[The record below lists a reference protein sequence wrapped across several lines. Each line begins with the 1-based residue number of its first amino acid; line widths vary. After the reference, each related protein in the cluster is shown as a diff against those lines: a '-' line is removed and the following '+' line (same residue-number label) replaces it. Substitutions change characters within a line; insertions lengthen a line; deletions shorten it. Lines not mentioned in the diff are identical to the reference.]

1 MTCRPAR
8 RRELGGR
15 YAWLMFTVEDR
26 DRVLRFLLEL
36 AEDDPAVAGAAVTG
50 SLATGEGDRWSD
62 VDLAFAIRG
71 RFGAALDRWTMRLY
85 QELGALHHWDLRS
98 GSSVYRV
105 FLLPDWLEVDIA
117 FTPEADFAPR
127 GPSWRLVFGDSA
139 PPAPAE
145 PPKGDELAGLAWHHA
160 LRARVCIERGRWWQA
175 EHWISGVRDQVLAL
189 AALRLGH
196 PTAYGKGAHLLPA
209 EVTAPLEDAL
219 VRSLDEAE
227 LWRAL
232 KAATTALQ
240 AELARADPGLA
251 ARLRRMLTDLAA
263 PGARA

>member
-1 MTCRPAR
+1 
-8 RRELGGR
+8 
-15 YAWLMFTVEDR
+15 MFAVEDR
-26 DRVLRFLLEL
+26 ERVLRFLVEL
-36 AEDDPAVAGAAVTG
+36 ARDDPGVVGAAVTG

-62 VDLAFAIRG
+62 VDLAFAIHG
-71 RFGAALDRWTMRLY
+71 KLGTALDRWTMRLY

-117 FTPEADFAPR
+117 FTPEADFGPR

-160 LRARVCIERGRWWQA
+160 LHARVCIERGRWWQA

-189 AALRLGH
+189 AALRLGL
-196 PTAYGKGAHLLPA
+196 PTDYAKGAHLLPA

-227 LWRAL
+227 LRRAL
-232 KAATTALQ
+232 EAAVTAL
-240 AELARADPGLA
+240 ELELRRTEPDLA
-251 ARLRRMLTDLAA
+251 ARLRPMLTDLAA
-263 PGARA
+263 GPRA